1 MFDVNLTPLGRF
13 IQPTVR
19 LQPFENEWEF
29 TGTPSNPWK
38 PSKGYD
44 NQWRNIEHLPV
55 VKYVN
60 FSDCVYL
67 IDSQNNRFAIKS
79 NADTNANLVYYANIV
94 SYSENGNTIQCV
106 DFPDFSGEI
115 YAPTSAV
122 FDGNG
127 TSDGITGLTLTYET
141 VGIHYPSS
149 STITKHYPHIEN
161 NSFLTCRNGYFGG
174 TLDPNSG
181 SGSGSGSGT
190 AHSISCLWDYHS
202 DIDPTTHTGVLNINL
217 LTTKPIITGIGG
229 YFTGVSPVRYW
240 GCVVYN
246 NSSGI
251 NTIPSS
257 NWFTGGTAWLYN
269 TWYY

>member
-13 IQPTVR
+13 VQPTVR
-19 LQPFENEWEF
+19 LQPLENEWEF

-38 PSKGYD
+38 PSKMKD
-44 NQWRNIEHLPV
+44 DWRLIEHLPA

-67 IDSQNNRFAIKS
+67 VDSQNNRFAIKS
-79 NADTNANLVYYANIV
+79 NVNTNANLVYYANIV

-115 YAPTSAV
+115 YAPTSVV

-127 TSDGITGLTLTYET
+127 TFEGITGLTLTYET

-149 STITKHYPHIEN
+149 SIIRKHYPHIEN
-161 NSFLTCRNGYFGG
+161 NSFLTCRNGHFRH
-174 TLDPNSG
+174 TSG
-181 SGSGSGSGT
+181 SV
-190 AHSISCLWDYHS
+190 AINCLWDYHS
-202 DIDPTTHTGVLNINL
+202 DIDPTTHTDVLNITL

-229 YFTGVSPVRYW
+229 YWTGGVTNPSRYY

-246 NSSGI
+246 NSSAI
-251 NTIPSS
+251 NRIPTS
-257 NWFTGGTAWLYN
+257 NYLNGGTAWLFN

>member
-13 IQPTVR
+13 VQPTVR

-29 TGTPSNPWK
+29 AGTPSNPWK
-38 PSKGYD
+38 PSTIKD
-44 NQWRNIEHLPV
+44 DWRNIEHLPV

-79 NADTNANLVYYANIV
+79 LDGVNTNANLVYYANIV

-115 YAPTSAV
+115 YAPTSVV

-127 TSDGITGLTLTYET
+127 TTEGITGLTLTYET
-141 VGIHYPSS
+141 VGVYCANESLFP
-149 STITKHYPHIEN
+149 KHYPHIET
-161 NSFLTCRNGYFGG
+161 NSFLTCRNGYFKRKSA
-174 TLDPNSG
+174 NEI
-181 SGSGSGSGT
+181 
-190 AHSISCLWDYHS
+190 ACLWDYHS
-202 DIDPTTHTGVLNINL
+202 DYDPTIHSALLNVTL
-217 LTTKPIITGIGG
+217 QVTKPIITGIGG
-229 YFTGVSPVRYW
+229 YFQNTYVNGILTRRFYGAV
-240 GCVVYN
+240 CYN
-246 NSSGI
+246 NHQEI
-251 NTIPSS
+251 NTIPTS
-257 NWFTGGTAWLYN
+257 NHFFGGTAWLYN

>member
-1 MFDVNLTPLGRF
+1 MFDVNLIPLGRF
-13 IQPTVR
+13 IQPTVL

-29 TGTPSNPWK
+29 TGTPSNPWR
-38 PSKGYD
+38 PSKIHD
-44 NQWRNIEHLPV
+44 DQWRNIEHLPV

-141 VGIHYPSS
+141 VGVYCSNESLFP
-149 STITKHYPHIEN
+149 KHYPHIET
-161 NSFLTCRNGYFGG
+161 NSFLTCRNGYFKRKSV
-174 TLDPNSG
+174 NEI
-181 SGSGSGSGT
+181 
-190 AHSISCLWDYHS
+190 ACLWDYHS
-202 DIDPTTHTGVLNINL
+202 DYDPTIHSALLNVTL
-217 LTTKPIITGIGG
+217 QTTKPIITGIGG

-240 GCVVYN
+240 GAVCYN
-246 NSSGI
+246 NSSVNY
-251 NTIPSS
+251 NTIP
-257 NWFTGGTAWLYN
+257 TGNQFVAGTAWFYN